1 MGYVI
6 EDGKGSTVKA
16 NVFEKRLR
24 TIDVQCSAMNQQS
37 AENAS
42 VFDVGAV
49 YGMSSGNSSYTVLHV
64 TNNDPINMLVVDRI
78 YVQYLVQSFRPP
90 TGTGSFFAIGI
101 GTVFNSGGA
110 MLTPVNEN
118 RESRELAN
126 VTVVTGS
133 GLFLGG
139 TFTQIN
145 KNWASASISF
155 ASPVEMIIQGSD
167 GNILGYLNTMEI
179 QLTNVNIGTGIAMAT
194 MRFAMV
200 PPGQIG

>member
-49 YGMSSGNSSYTVLHV
+49 YDMSSGLSSYTILHV

-78 YVQYLVQSFRPP
+78 YVQCLVQSFRP
-90 TGTGSFFAIGI
+90 GAASFFAIGI

-118 RESRELAN
+118 RESGELAN

-145 KNWASASISF
+145 KNWATANISF
-155 ASPVEMIIQGSD
+155 ASPIEMIIQGSD

-179 QLTNVNIGTGIAMAT
+179 QLTNANIGTGIAMAT

>member
-78 YVQYLVQSFRPP
+78 YVQCLVTSFIPGNLP
-90 TGTGSFFAIGI
+90 FFAIGI

-139 TFTQIN
+139 TFLQIN
-145 KNWASASISF
+145 KNWAITNISN
-155 ASPVEMIIQGSD
+155 ASPIEMIIQGSD